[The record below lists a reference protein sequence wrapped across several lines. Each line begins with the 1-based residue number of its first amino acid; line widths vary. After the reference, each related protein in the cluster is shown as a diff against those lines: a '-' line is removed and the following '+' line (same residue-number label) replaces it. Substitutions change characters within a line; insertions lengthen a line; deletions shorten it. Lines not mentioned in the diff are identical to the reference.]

1 MKWYDF
7 MKKVHTLIYI
17 RNLINDKQQQQ
28 QQQKQNHSK
37 ENGNGNESEIDYST
51 NNTITFFNNN
61 TLTNKQLQS
70 QEEIKMNTI
79 TLDNGGHN
87 ETNSTSATTATA
99 TATATKEFM
108 YNDFNVLKYAKSLGY
123 IHEEVDIIAEFI
135 DGMGV
140 EEFNIFAINYAR
152 KAGGLSLTRK
162 KKKYDR
168 YDIEELEERED
179 AIKKE
184 LKISCNNLVEARNNA
199 VIKED
204 NNNNNNDDDVDVDVE
219 LLVDN
224 DNEAPVQPVHHS
236 FVNNYNDNDDDDD
249 PNGRGDEY
257 LYENGRLS
265 FLHPN
270 NDDLPPISACRR
282 RRPSIMHNSRRRGRR
297 GSVWFT
303 GDQLDLA
310 IRKLDTMQSNNPINE
325 SQAKIQAEGSYCCFN
340 RTIRGTKPDVDAVVD
355 PKYDNDTD
363 NINMID
369 DECLQNNDFI
379 KEGRAFLTDHLHPSY
394 AVATFTSRY
403 AASIAR
409 QCLVDGGGT
418 SAWRKVDAI
427 PIYPLADSPPNMYF
441 PSGIL

>member
-1 MKWYDF
+1 
-7 MKKVHTLIYI
+7 
-17 RNLINDKQQQQ
+17 
-28 QQQKQNHSK
+28 
-37 ENGNGNESEIDYST
+37 
-51 NNTITFFNNN
+51 
-61 TLTNKQLQS
+61 
-70 QEEIKMNTI
+70 
-79 TLDNGGHN
+79 
-87 ETNSTSATTATA
+87 
-99 TATATKEFM
+99 
-108 YNDFNVLKYAKSLGY
+108 
-123 IHEEVDIIAEFI
+123 
-135 DGMGV
+135 
-140 EEFNIFAINYAR
+140 
-152 KAGGLSLTRK
+152 
-162 KKKYDR
+162 
-168 YDIEELEERED
+168 
-179 AIKKE
+179 
-184 LKISCNNLVEARNNA
+184 
-199 VIKED
+199 
-204 NNNNNNDDDVDVDVE
+204 
-219 LLVDN
+219 
-224 DNEAPVQPVHHS
+224 
-236 FVNNYNDNDDDDD
+236 
-249 PNGRGDEY
+249 
-257 LYENGRLS
+257 
-265 FLHPN
+265 
-270 NDDLPPISACRR
+270 
-282 RRPSIMHNSRRRGRR
+282 MHNSRRRGRR

-310 IRKLDTMQSNNPINE
+310 IRKLDTMQSNNPIDE